1 MAGVGGLHLPF
12 PPANRSHVNACLS
25 HIFPTLAH
33 TFRYTQAMAA
43 YKASGGGAAGAAE
56 DEEGDAS
63 EGGDE

>member
-1 MAGVGGLHLPF
+1 MAGVGGLHPPLP
-12 PPANRSHVNACLS
+12 PVLPNAHACLS
-25 HIFPTLAH
+25 HTSPKLAH